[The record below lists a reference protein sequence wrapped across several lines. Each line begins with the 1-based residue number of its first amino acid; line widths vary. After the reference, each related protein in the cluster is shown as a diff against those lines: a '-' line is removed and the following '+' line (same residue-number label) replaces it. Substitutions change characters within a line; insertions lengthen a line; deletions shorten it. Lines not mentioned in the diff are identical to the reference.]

1 MDGDGRSAF
10 LGLEG
15 VIRFRGKVDGC
26 RRSLAMDGNSREMK
40 IMTDGRFKL
49 YVR

>member
-15 VIRFRGKVDGC
+15 VIHFRGKVDGC
-26 RRSLAMDGNSREMK
+26 ATLTGNGWQLKGDEDNDRRT
-40 IMTDGRFKL
+40 I
-49 YVR
+49 